1 MSRLHLL
8 EFNVVS
14 NLQNAVVLFIR
25 VEEVRVILVAIIR
38 ICEKFVFCEGK
49 PIEQYLRPWVKSTFQ
64 LLNDLDGLLDKETF
78 YLHGWRLG
86 RWVRYY
92 CGWARF
98 QGYLKRDTRQE
109 WYGEVLLFG
118 FNEY

>member
-38 ICEKFVFCEGK
+38 ICEKFVFREGK
-49 PIEQYLRPWVKSTFQ
+49 PIEQYLRPWVKCAFQ
-64 LLNDLDGLLDKETF
+64 LLGVL
-78 YLHGWRLG
+78 
-86 RWVRYY
+86 V
-92 CGWARF
+92 A
-98 QGYLKRDTRQE
+98 
-109 WYGEVLLFG
+109 EVEIIIFS
-118 FNEY
+118 